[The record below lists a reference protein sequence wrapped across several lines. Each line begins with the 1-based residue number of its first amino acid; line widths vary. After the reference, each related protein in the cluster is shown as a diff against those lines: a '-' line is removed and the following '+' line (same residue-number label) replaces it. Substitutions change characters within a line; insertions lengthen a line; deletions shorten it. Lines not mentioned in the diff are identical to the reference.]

1 MTATTTD
8 VLHDIALFVEVVR
21 SGGFTRAAD
30 RLAMPLSSLSRRVA
44 ALERDIGVRLLHR
57 TTRRVVVTEAGQAYY
72 NRCSGL
78 VDEARNAHRDLQALT
93 SVPRGR
99 LRVSCSPDFGA
110 AFIVPALPAFRHR
123 FDEVDVDL
131 DYLSRRAD
139 LLTDPIDVAIRMGPL
154 EDSTLIA
161 RPLASLRV
169 GLYAAPAYLARR
181 PGPRSAHDLS
191 RHACLAM
198 HGHRDR
204 TSWTVVKGLRR
215 ERVEIAGPFSAN
227 SMGAL
232 HALAIAGFG
241 IVSLDAIVAAN
252 DVANGRLVPVLP
264 GWRFDRVPVHALVP
278 SRLMPAKTRVFVDYL
293 SERLAEIDAP
303 GRSRRI
309 STNQRQVGP

>member
-1 MTATTTD
+1 MTATTIEM
-8 VLHDIALFVEVVR
+8 LRDIALFVEVAR
-21 SGGFTRAAD
+21 TGSFTRAAD
-30 RLAMPLSSLSRRVA
+30 RLAMPLSSLSRRLA
-44 ALERDIGVRLLHR
+44 ALERGIGVRLLHR

-78 VDEARNAHRDLQALT
+78 VDEASNAHRDLQALT

-110 AFIVPALPAFRHR
+110 AFIVPSLPGFRRR

-131 DYLSRRAD
+131 DFSSRRVD

-169 GLYAAPAYLARR
+169 CLYAAPAYLARR
-181 PGPRSAHDLS
+181 PAPRSARDLS

-198 HGHRDR
+198 HGHRQR
-204 TSWTVVKGLRR
+204 TTWTLVKGLRR
-215 ERVEIAGPFSAN
+215 ERVEITGPFSAN

-232 HALAIAGFG
+232 HQLAVAGCG
-241 IVSLDAIVAAN
+241 IVSLDSIVAAD
-252 DVANGRLVPVLP
+252 DVAHDRLVPVLP
-264 GWRFDRVPVHALVP
+264 SWGFERVPVHALVP

-293 SERLAEIDAP
+293 SERLAVISGP
-303 GRSRRI
+303 SGSRRAL
-309 STNQRQVGP
+309 TKQREAGT